1 MIRLSIP
8 SELKTLCWDYV
19 QNNNMGN
26 RFDFNGNKEQ
36 QYLGLIGENM
46 VRKYYNMP
54 YSFSEGFDGG
64 HDIILNG
71 YKIDVKTM
79 GRTVDP
85 QPHYANNFVAYQ
97 KELDC
102 DILYFTSIN
111 KKTSTIFFCGWTW
124 KNDFLN
130 EALYF
135 EQDAIRH
142 RDDGTNFKILAPLYE
157 ISNKNLN
164 EIK

>member
-1 MIRLSIP
+1 MICLPIP
-8 SELKTLCWDYV
+8 LELKDICWEYV
-19 QNNNMGN
+19 QNNNIGH
-26 RFDFNGNKEQ
+26 RFDFNGSTEQ
-36 QYLGLIGENM
+36 QYLGLLGENM
-46 VRKYYNMP
+46 VRKYYGIP

-111 KKTSTIFFCGWTW
+111 KKTSTIFFCGWSW
-124 KNDFLN
+124 KRDFLN

-142 RDDGTNFKILAPLYE
+142 RDDGTTFKTLAPLYE

-164 EIK
+164 AIK